1 MGPLSGKQQREWAKH
16 QAKEQRES
24 AKLMADEARKQQLHQ
39 IKLQETAAK
48 ANQGLSHKDD
58 VHALKVK
65 ELGGPLGGKSPRM
78 NRQKLGLPSMNPMA
92 GTEVF
97 KQGQHMLSKGTDTVP
112 AMLTPGE
119 AVIPRAAA
127 QNPKNKPIIKQMVQE
142 GRMANRAK
150 GYEDGT
156 PAVPDPYMA
165 DLQQREAK
173 DSSQQF
179 QQNMAD
185 MVRSS
190 MKFANGTESIP
201 NIAGN
206 TYHTDSVATLN
217 DGTMGVKYYEDGI
230 TDAQKNL
237 ASDNLNSNIIKDVA
251 LGAAAM
257 PAAVVATP
265 FAGAYNLGVDA
276 LEGVANSRLGNFISG
291 NTDELKIPRIE
302 RPNLVKANWQDTK
315 AEIAKDQAAY
325 QQALVPKEQPK
336 PVSLNEV
343 SATSKEVPKP
353 VVFTKPSGEDAWVQA
368 QESSGNPLAK
378 NPNSSAS
385 GLYQMTN
392 GAWVDAI
399 KQNPELAK
407 LDRTSVEA
415 QQAGRDAYKEVLAKQ
430 LRSKGIEP
438 TEEAIRKAWV
448 VGAGGYAN
456 ILNADPN
463 SPLAVS
469 KDAIAINPNLQG
481 KTNAEFIAD
490 ANPYSR
496 KDKNYV
502 PQPRIQPE
510 PTSPE
515 QVKLAKAY
523 DDFKKGGPAPKEAPE
538 EVVERDARVAEF
550 TKTISQDEE
559 FNNKVDQLVADKTSA
574 PEVVKNKLS
583 SFFQYIYGPTGI
595 FNERELVRFSLL
607 AATSKMMGY
616 NTFQSVR
623 YAGRDTLAT
632 ADKRYNAEAAARV
645 ESAKNERELIERLDQ
660 DYRTALGGNV
670 PPEIRKAAMSAWGPT
685 KTADQKRRVIEL
697 IRANTDHNVG
707 EGSKPAAPQ
716 NGYIDGKP
724 VQFRSFKGENQIVDP
739 KDGQWKP
746 TRETIITETQHRQ
759 NKSDMLNDSAD
770 RITPLLMNTY
780 GKGNKD
786 YTHGHAT
793 AEAKGHAQTLAL
805 LQNELGG
812 KVDSTSFA
820 KMAESTMRSAIDTA
834 KATGTQLTEEGIRK
848 AFYGNAVIEGRM
860 GTNRTLYMT
869 GDKKNP
875 LPAAEYQAVLGNYL
889 DAQKKSKGLNA
900 GESANALEQAW
911 AALPKDQQKKYTD
924 MSKGAPGSTPM
935 LFWLYKTGGN

>member
-16 QAKEQRES
+16 VAKEQRES
-24 AKLMADEARKQQLHQ
+24 AKMEAEESRKQELHE
-39 IKLQETAAK
+39 IKLQEAAAK
-48 ANQGLSHKDD
+48 ANQGIGHKEEL
-58 VHALKVK
+58 HGLKVK
-65 ELGGPLGGKSPRM
+65 ELGGPLGGKPKRI
-78 NRQKLGLPSMNPMA
+78 NRQKLGLPSLNPLA

-97 KQGQHMLSKGTDTVP
+97 HQGQHMLSKGTDTVP

-127 QNPKNKPIIKQMVQE
+127 QNPKNKPLIKQMVQE
-142 GRMANRAK
+142 GRIANRAK
-150 GYEDGT
+150 GYADGT
-156 PAVPDPYMA
+156 
-165 DLQQREAK
+165 E
-173 DSSQQF
+173 
-179 QQNMAD
+179 
-185 MVRSS
+185 
-190 MKFANGTESIP
+190 EIP

-206 TYHTDSVATLN
+206 TYHTDSVATMSN
-217 DGTMGVKYYEDGI
+217 GTTGVQYYDDGVTN
-230 TDAQKNL
+230 AQRNL
-237 ASDNLNSNIIKDVA
+237 ATDNLNSNIIKDVA

-257 PAAVVATP
+257 PMAAIATP
-265 FAGAYNLGVDA
+265 FAGAYNLGADA
-276 LEGVANSRLGNFISG
+276 LEGIANSRLGNFISG
-291 NTDELKIPRIE
+291 NTDQLKVPHIE

-325 QQALVPKEQPK
+325 QEAIKPKEQPK
-336 PVSLNEV
+336 PVSIQEV

-368 QESSGNPLAK
+368 QESGGNPLAK

-392 GAWVDAI
+392 DAWKDAI
-399 KQNPELAK
+399 KHNPTLANA
-407 LDRTSVEA
+407 DRTTVET
-415 QQAGRDAYKEVLAKQ
+415 QQLGRDAYKEVLAKQ
-430 LRSKGIEP
+430 LRDKGVEP

-463 SPLAVS
+463 APLALS
-469 KDAIAINPNLQG
+469 KDTIAINPNLQG

-523 DDFKKGGPAPKEAPE
+523 DDFKKGGPAPKEAPAD
-538 EVVERDARVAEF
+538 VVERDARVAEF
-550 TKTISQDEE
+550 TKSLSQDND

-574 PEVVKNKLS
+574 PELVKNKLAGL
-583 SFFQYIYGPTGI
+583 FQYIYGPTGI

-607 AATSKMMGY
+607 AATSRMMGY
-616 NTFQSVR
+616 DTFRSVR
-623 YAGRDTLAT
+623 YAGRDTLAV
-632 ADKRYNAEAAARV
+632 ADKRYNAEAAARA
-645 ESAKNERELIERLDQ
+645 ESVKNERELLERLDQ

-670 PPEIRKAAMSAWGPT
+670 PPQIRKAAMDAWGST

-697 IRANTDHNVG
+697 VRANTDHNVG
-707 EGSKPAAPQ
+707 EGSKPGKSEP
-716 NGYIDGKP
+716 GYIGDTP
-724 VQFRSFKGENQIVDP
+724 VQYRNYQGNNQVLDAKTGE
-739 KDGQWKP
+739 WKTTTTP
-746 TRETIITETQHRQ
+746 ITS
-759 NKSDMLNDSAD
+759 KSDWDKNRDDIFKSSVN
-770 RITPLLMNTY
+770 RIAPLL
-780 GKGNKD
+780 
-786 YTHGHAT
+786 HAT
-793 AEAKGHAQTLAL
+793 YSKGDKNYTMGVAEGQAKAHAEALAL
-805 LQNELGG
+805 LHGELGG
-812 KVDSTSFA
+812 NVDKTSFA
-820 KMAESTMRSAIDTA
+820 KMAENTMRSAIDTA

-860 GTNRTLYMT
+860 NNNRDLYMT
-869 GDKKNP
+869 NDKKNP
-875 LPAAEYQAVLGNYL
+875 LPSAEYQVVLGNYL
-889 DAQKKSKGLNA
+889 DAQKKRGLNA
-900 GESANALEQAW
+900 GESSNALEKAW
-911 AALPKDQQKKYTD
+911 DALPKDQKKKYTD